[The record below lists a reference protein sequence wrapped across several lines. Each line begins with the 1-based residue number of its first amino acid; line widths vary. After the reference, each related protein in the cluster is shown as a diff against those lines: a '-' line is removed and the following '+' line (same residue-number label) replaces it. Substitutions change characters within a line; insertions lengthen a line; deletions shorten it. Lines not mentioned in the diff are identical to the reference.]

1 MSGMSHKKD
10 KWKPYREAQ
19 RIDRSSKETIQ
30 LMTDNKKLVR
40 QTVLPDDE
48 QIQGAIVAELTELKK
63 IVDKYSELL
72 ARVIR
77 HRVQ

>member
-1 MSGMSHKKD
+1 
-10 KWKPYREAQ
+10 
-19 RIDRSSKETIQ
+19 
-30 LMTDNKKLVR
+30 MTDNKKLVR